1 MKSHTSGFLNVR
13 YKKYITLLP
22 LETCYISNIM
32 LILGGQELSLILINI
47 NAYTFYVGTL
57 TH

>member
-1 MKSHTSGFLNVR
+1 MKLHTSGFLNVR